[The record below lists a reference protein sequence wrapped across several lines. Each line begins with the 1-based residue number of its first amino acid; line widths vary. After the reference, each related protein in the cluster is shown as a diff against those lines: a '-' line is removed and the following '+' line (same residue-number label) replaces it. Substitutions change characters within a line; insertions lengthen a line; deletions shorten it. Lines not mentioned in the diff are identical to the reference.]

1 MADELLR
8 HLAETPERA
17 AVLLDVDGVL
27 APIVPHP
34 KDARVP
40 DETRRELVRLAA
52 RYRLVA
58 CVSGRPSSQVAELVG
73 VEAVLADD
81 LDPAGRPALSWAPR
95 TQEPP
100 P

>member
-8 HLAETPERA
+8 RLAESPERA

-27 APIVPHP
+27 APIVARPE
-34 KDARVP
+34 DARVP

-58 CVSGRPSSQVAELVG
+58 CVSGRPSAQVA
-73 VEAVLADD
+73 
-81 LDPAGRPALSWAPR
+81 
-95 TQEPP
+95 
-100 P
+100 